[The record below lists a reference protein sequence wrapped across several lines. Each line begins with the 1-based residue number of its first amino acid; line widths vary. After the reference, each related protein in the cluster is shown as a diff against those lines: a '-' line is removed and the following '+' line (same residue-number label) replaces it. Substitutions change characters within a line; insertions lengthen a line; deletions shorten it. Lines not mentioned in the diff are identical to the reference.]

1 MDTHDRELRY
11 DALAGLQ
18 ELLIELAAHTNL
30 PVPKVITVDVHAEND
45 LIGFE
50 VVGRA
55 SAHLGVTVHTA
66 PNGTQRAVR
75 QFGPVTYAVVYTP
88 QHPKEI

>member
-45 LIGFE
+45 LDGFE
-50 VVGRA
+50 IVGRA
-55 SAHLGVTVHTA
+55 GYHHRHHVAERNPARRPGLRRDH
-66 PNGTQRAVR
+66 VR
-75 QFGPVTYAVVYTP
+75 RRIRPATP
-88 QHPKEI
+88 